1 MTEQSGERWVY
12 QFWMADVFGLVRVKR
27 TDVGVC
33 NPEIW
38 RDGNWITGSPYVMDA
53 ITGMGEDPYS
63 CGEYAEQISIEEAES
78 YAAKNGIDLFAENS
92 DET

>member
-1 MTEQSGERWVY
+1 
-12 QFWMADVFGLVRVKR
+12 MADVHGLVTVKR
-27 TDVGVC
+27 TEVGVC

-63 CGEYAEQISIEEAES
+63 CGEYAAELSMEEAKS
-78 YAAKNGIDLFAENS
+78 YAEENGIDLFVESTEEN
-92 DET
+92 

>member
-12 QFWMADVFGLVRVKR
+12 QFWMADVHGLVTVKR
-27 TDVGVC
+27 TEVGVC

-63 CGEYAEQISIEEAES
+63 CGEYAEELSMEEAKS
-78 YAAKNGIDLFAENS
+78 YAEENGIDLFVESTEEN
-92 DET
+92 